1 MNDID
6 DLVDKIYTILEYFR
20 KEALENSQY
29 APPFA
34 AKEIIKQ
41 AVLETNKDW
50 LQYIVNDLLNH
61 DRDTLTPDDVDG
73 FTKWTN
79 KKVYTK
85 VTEEHLEFLRK
96 QGLVEFRTV
105 DRNGNFSYSLTQEG
119 KKLSL
124 EKNFLT
130 MITNLKR

>member
-1 MNDID
+1 MNEID
-6 DLVDKIYTILEYFR
+6 ELVDKIYTILEYFR
-20 KEALENSQY
+20 KEALENAKF

-41 AVLETNKDW
+41 AVIETNKDW
-50 LQYIVNDLLNH
+50 LQYTIDELLA
-61 DRDTLTPDDVDG
+61 RDKETLTPEDVDC

-96 QGLVEFRTV
+96 QGLVEFRSV

-124 EKNFLT
+124 EKDILNLF
-130 MITNLKR
+130 TNNKR